1 MTKTTGI
8 DKSKTRVKAYIC
20 DPIIAMLRVTV
31 FLFLFSPIF
40 LAKAQ
45 YKDPKGYVASDTN
58 DVSIPKYEWEK
69 NATFK
74 KYKRRT
80 YYLTMRDSVHIA
92 VDVYIPK
99 VKKDHHGKF
108 PTVLHQ
114 WRYWRD
120 FGLKWPYNWLSKQPN
135 GPLGKFFKKIISNGY
150 ALVSVDSRGSGASTG
165 SRAYP
170 WTQEE
175 RDDMTEIVDHIIAQ
189 EWSNGVVGVA
199 GVSYSG
205 TTSEFTA
212 IQKHPAVKAVVNMYS
227 LFDVYTDNAFPG
239 GIHNIGFTEVWGE
252 ANEALDRNE
261 LPPKA
266 GKAKKFVKGVLPVKQ
281 MYDGGSAKGLFEI
294 AQEDHKKNAN
304 VNDGALTITYR
315 DDKAKSKAAVSSDVF
330 SPHTYWKEQ
339 DASGAAIYSWSGWF
353 DGSYNNAAV
362 KRHLT
367 LTDPQNKLILG
378 PWEHGGTFNC
388 GHTNPGHSGFDH
400 MGEVLKFFDHHLKG
414 WDTGLQHEKPV
425 HYFTMVEEK
434 WKAADVWPPRNVE
447 SRSIYMDEKHSL
459 VWRNNYSAYDDMKK
473 DMQFWGDSLN
483 RLNSTGNTST
493 LLKLEK
499 EGTISADD
507 QKILDAYRAVKTQ
520 YERSVTTINDQAH
533 SMRDW
538 RDNLGGSD
546 KYKVDSTTSMGMFVK
561 FRSVSGQLKTP
572 HTYPDRNKR
581 DSLLLV
587 YDSEPLT
594 EALEVTG
601 HPLVD
606 LFISSST
613 TDAQVFVYLED
624 VDENGI
630 VQYVTEGELRALHRK
645 VSNDKAPYNLVGPY
659 HSFLREDGQPLTQ
672 DEVVEMQFSML
683 PISYLFKKG
692 HRIRIAITGADADQF
707 RNMTNDEPEYT
718 IHRSFSYPSRVELP
732 VVPKN

>member
-1 MTKTTGI
+1 M
-8 DKSKTRVKAYIC
+8 
-20 DPIIAMLRVTV
+20 MLRPNL
-31 FLFLFSPIF
+31 FLFLLFSF
-40 LAKAQ
+40 SLANAQ

-58 DVSIPKYEWEK
+58 DVSLPKYEWEK

-74 KYKRRT
+74 KYKRHT
-80 YYLTMRDSVHIA
+80 YYLTMRDGVHIA
-92 VDVYIPK
+92 VDVFVPK
-99 VKKDHHGKF
+99 AKKGHHGKF

-120 FGLKWPYNWLSKQPN
+120 FGLKWPYNWMSKQPN
-135 GPLGKFFKKIISNGY
+135 GPLGKFFKEIIKNGCV
-150 ALVSVDSRGSGASTG
+150 LVSVDSRGSGASTG

-170 WTQEE
+170 WTQQE
-175 RDDMTEIVDHIIAQ
+175 RDDMTEIVDHIIEQ

-227 LFDVYTDNAFPG
+227 LFDVFTDNAFPG
-239 GIHNIGFTEVWGE
+239 GIHNIGFTEIWGE

-266 GKAKKFVKGVLPVKQ
+266 GKAKKFVKGVLPVKH
-281 MYDGGSAKGLFEI
+281 MYDGSSAKGVFEK

-315 DDKAKSKAAVSSDVF
+315 DDKAKSKAAVTSEVF

-339 DASGAAIYSWSGWF
+339 DESGAAIYSWSGWF

-367 LTDPQNKLILG
+367 LTNPQNKLILG

-388 GHTNPGHSGFDH
+388 GHTNPGNSGFDH

-434 WKAADVWPPRNVE
+434 WKESDVWPPADLE
-447 SRSIYMDEKHSL
+447 HRSIYMSEGNSL
-459 VWRNNYSAYDDMKK
+459 VWRNNFSTHDGLKSK
-473 DMQFWGDSLN
+473 MQFWGDSLN
-483 RLNSTGNTST
+483 RLRSTGLNSI
-493 LLKLEK
+493 LKKLEG
-499 EGTISADD
+499 EGTVSPEDEEKLALYRDVESNFEATKSSLNASAKD
-507 QKILDAYRAVKTQ
+507 V
-520 YERSVTTINDQAH
+520 RS
-533 SMRDW
+533 W
-538 RDNLGGSD
+538 RDEGGGSD
-546 KYKVDSTTSMGMFVK
+546 NYQVDSTTTMGRYVK
-561 FRSVSGQLKTP
+561 FRSVSGELKTP

-581 DSLLLV
+581 DSLLMV
-587 YDSEPLT
+587 YDSEPLDQDM
-594 EALEVTG
+594 EVTG
-601 HPLVD
+601 HPLVNM
-606 LFISSST
+606 FISSST
-613 TDAQVFVYLED
+613 NDAQLFVYLED
-624 VDENGI
+624 IDETGK

-659 HSFLREDGQPLTQ
+659 HSFLREDGQPL
-672 DEVVEMQFSML
+672 DPGEVAEMRFSML

-692 HRIRIAITGADADQF
+692 HRIRIAIAGADADQF

-718 IHRSFSYPSRVELP
+718 IHRSFNYPSRVELP
-732 VVPKN
+732 VVSN